1 MKLNIIILSLLI
13 ILVSACLGSSDEVR
27 TVQDTAEIQEP
38 VEIQEVSIKIEF
50 SEEKSIAEAAAF
62 EGKTI
67 NAFIA
72 LQSAFNVEF
81 EQFSFGKMIT
91 SIDGVASEENKNYW
105 AMYVNGAYSMTGID
119 ATELKDGDELSFRLE
134 EIV

>member
-1 MKLNIIILSLLI
+1 
-13 ILVSACLGSSDEVR
+13 VSACLGSSDEVR